1 MVLHSWQ
8 AISDALHAVLLRQVK
23 ALLLALQQQN
33 SVKHNATH
41 DTHSSQ
47 PAGYKQQQQQ
57 QQPHEQ
63 QQQAAPAAQSLPW
76 QQLCTLRKTLDLA
89 LLPRQLVCGSQYL
102 PSADGVNQNLLLLL
116 HGLGDKPAAFTGES
130 FAQQDTSMS
139 IIYSRRSLSFCTE

>member
-1 MVLHSWQ
+1 VS
-8 AISDALHAVLLRQVK
+8 LRQVK

-57 QQPHEQ
+57 QQQQQQPHQQ

-89 LLPRQLVCGSQYL
+89 LLPSQLVCGSQYL

-130 FAQQDTSMS
+130 FAQQDTSMN
-139 IIYSRRSLSFCTE
+139 INYSRSSLSLCTQ